1 MGKTMSVPFNC
12 ILLTLAQWRRTTTR
26 KNLYV
31 FDTLTN
37 QSN

>member
-1 MGKTMSVPFNC
+1 MHKTMSVPFNC
-12 ILLTLAQWRRTTTR
+12 ILLTLARWRPTTR

-37 QSN
+37 